1 MAPGSAKLGQS
12 LVVAPHLRTL
22 IAYILFVAYGTL
34 IAILQSM
41 KDEGAG
47 IMTTTPKMI
56 RVTEETALTAVLDD
70 AAREPIILERDGER
84 FRLSRDEGIAY
95 EPDPEQ
101 VRATLA
107 VTLGSWADLDA
118 DEMIREIY
126 AAREAGTRPL
136 DRP

>member
-1 MAPGSAKLGQS
+1 
-12 LVVAPHLRTL
+12 
-22 IAYILFVAYGTL
+22 
-34 IAILQSM
+34 M
-41 KDEGAG
+41 KEGGAG

-70 AAREPIILERDGER
+70 AAREPIFLERDGER
-84 FRLSRDEGIAY
+84 FRLSRDEDIAY
-95 EPDPEQ
+95 EPDPEK

-107 VTLGSWADLDA
+107 VTLGSWADLDV